1 MNKTEFDYTSFDGA
15 SIDWEEYHVTLEA
28 ADVLSEQVQALFGQN
43 VLVEVLA
50 VCSEREG
57 TERTDR
63 WLVSV
68 WRFDASYFDI
78 AEARENL
85 KSAASFET
93 YLFEDAEQ
101 AQKALLN
108 FISKVM
114 IFQNA

>member
-1 MNKTEFDYTSFDGA
+1 MNKTAFDYKSFDGA
-15 SIDWEEYHVTLEA
+15 SIDWEEYNVTLKA
-28 ADVLSEQVQALFGQN
+28 ADALSEQVQALFGQN

-57 TERTDR
+57 AERTDR
-63 WLVSV
+63 WMVSV

-78 AEARENL
+78 AEVRENL
-85 KSAASFET
+85 KSASSFET
-93 YLFEDAEQ
+93 YVFDDAEQ

>member
-1 MNKTEFDYTSFDGA
+1 MNKTEFDYKSFDGS
-15 SIDWEEYHVTLEA
+15 SIDWEEYNVTLSTVKA
-28 ADVLSEQVQALFGQN
+28 LSEQVQALFGQN

-50 VCSEREG
+50 VYSEREG
-57 TERTDR
+57 TEGIDH

-68 WRFDASYFDI
+68 WRFDTSYFDV
-78 AEARENL
+78 AEARENMD
-85 KSAASFET
+85 SAASFET
-93 YLFEDAEQ
+93 YLFYDAEQ